1 MAAVVVEAAMTESR
15 PTSRK
20 PDGAAVF
27 WASLALFGVLFALLT
42 YQLSKGEG
50 TAGGAVATRPV
61 QLRKVIKRRV
71 VTTVI
76 PSPGVDRVSRG
87 PTTTSG
93 GEIPV
98 EPITTSTS

>member
-1 MAAVVVEAAMTESR
+1 VAVAVAMTESR
-15 PTSRK
+15 PTPRK
-20 PDGAAVF
+20 PGGAAVL

-42 YQLSKGEG
+42 YQLSSAEG
-50 TAGGAVATRPV
+50 PAAGAVATRPV
-61 QLRKVIKRRV
+61 ALRKVIKKRV

-76 PSPGVDRVSRG
+76 PSPGVNRVTEG

-93 GEIPV
+93 GEIAG